1 MAMATN
7 VTSGSAEALDNKIHW
22 HQTNL
27 GHLGPKRRETLIN
40 SQAVGGSLT
49 VGPAA

>member
-1 MAMATN
+1 MATK

-27 GHLGPKRRETLIN
+27 GHFGPKRRETLIKGM
-40 SQAVGGSLT
+40 ARRLADGWPGGR
-49 VGPAA
+49 